1 MNNSRHGNRG
11 TVYALSSLGLVP
23 ILTKIIS
30 YSKSQATHLLVYYYT
45 EDYDTTYIIMCII
58 NEVYMCMHMQL

>member
-1 MNNSRHGNRG
+1 MNNDRHGNRG

-30 YSKSQATHLLVYYYT
+30 YSKSQATHL
-45 EDYDTTYIIMCII
+45 
-58 NEVYMCMHMQL
+58 